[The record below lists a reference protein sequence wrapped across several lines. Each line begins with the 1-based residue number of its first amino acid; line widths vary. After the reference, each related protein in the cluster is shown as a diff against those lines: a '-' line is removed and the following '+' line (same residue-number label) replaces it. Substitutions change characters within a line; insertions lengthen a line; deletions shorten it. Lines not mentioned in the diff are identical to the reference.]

1 MGSQYGPEQRLARAA
16 GIDFIGLPVR
26 GFLGRGLRA
35 FAAAGRMACA
45 VCRAR
50 GIIRRFRPQVVAG
63 FGGYAAFA
71 PMLAARLAGVPTV
84 LHEQNAIAGMSNR
97 ILGSLARRICLS
109 LPGTEG
115 FDASRTVLTG
125 NPVRAA
131 VVALAGR
138 QHDFSG
144 KRLLVMGGSLGAHAL
159 NVHVCRHLDA
169 LRAAG
174 IEVRHQTGVR
184 DEAVTREAY
193 AAAGYDPACV
203 SAFIDDMASA
213 YAWAD
218 LVLCRAGAT
227 TVAELCAAGLP
238 SVLVPFPYAVHDHQ
252 TRNAQA
258 LVAEGAALM
267 LPEAR
272 MESDGLMAQVTDL
285 LQDTGRLRT
294 MAAAASGCARVRAA
308 ELVAAELETVCAR

>member
-1 MGSQYGPEQRLARAA
+1 MERVLLTTGGTGGHIFPGAGRGGSPASAPSRCGTA
-16 GIDFIGLPVR
+16 VR
-26 GFLGRGLRA
+26 GLAIRPGTAPGPGGGHRLHWPAGARLLGRGLRA
-35 FAAAGRMACA
+35 FAAAGAWPVP

-97 ILGSLARRICLS
+97 ILGRLARRICLS

-144 KRLLVMGGSLGAHAL
+144 KRLLVMGGVPGGP
-159 NVHVCRHLDA
+159 CPE
-169 LRAAG
+169 RACVPPSRRPAG
-174 IEVRHQTGVR
+174 RR
-184 DEAVTREAY
+184 ASKCATR
-193 AAAGYDPACV
+193 PACV
-203 SAFIDDMASA
+203 
-213 YAWAD
+213 
-218 LVLCRAGAT
+218 
-227 TVAELCAAGLP
+227 
-238 SVLVPFPYAVHDHQ
+238 
-252 TRNAQA
+252 TR
-258 LVAEGAALM
+258 
-267 LPEAR
+267 P
-272 MESDGLMAQVTDL
+272 
-285 LQDTGRLRT
+285 
-294 MAAAASGCARVRAA
+294 
-308 ELVAAELETVCAR
+308 

>member
-1 MGSQYGPEQRLARAA
+1 MERVLLTTGGTGGHIFPALAVAEALRQRHPGVELLFVGSQYGPEQRLARAA

-71 PMLAARLAGVPTV
+71 PMLAA
-84 LHEQNAIAGMSNR
+84 
-97 ILGSLARRICLS
+97 LARRICLS

-294 MAAAASGCARVRAA
+294 MAAAASGWMRISAA
-308 ELVAAELETVCAR
+308 

>member
-1 MGSQYGPEQRLARAA
+1 MERVLLTTGGTGGHIFPALAVAEALRQRHPGVELLFVGSQYGPEQRLARAA

-97 ILGSLARRICLS
+97 ILGRLARRICLS

-184 DEAVTREAY
+184 DEAVTREA
-193 AAAGYDPACV
+193 
-203 SAFIDDMASA
+203 
-213 YAWAD
+213 
-218 LVLCRAGAT
+218 
-227 TVAELCAAGLP
+227 
-238 SVLVPFPYAVHDHQ
+238 
-252 TRNAQA
+252 
-258 LVAEGAALM
+258 
-267 LPEAR
+267 
-272 MESDGLMAQVTDL
+272 
-285 LQDTGRLRT
+285 
-294 MAAAASGCARVRAA
+294 
-308 ELVAAELETVCAR
+308 